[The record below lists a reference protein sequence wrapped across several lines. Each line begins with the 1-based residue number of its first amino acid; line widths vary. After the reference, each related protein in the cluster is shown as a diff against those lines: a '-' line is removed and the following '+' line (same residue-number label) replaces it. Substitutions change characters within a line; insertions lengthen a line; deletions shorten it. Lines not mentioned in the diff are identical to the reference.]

1 MEVIR
6 IKNWRTFQHYQHRR
20 PPWIK
25 LHRDIL
31 NNYDFYTMS
40 LASRALAPYLWLLA
54 SEYENG
60 EIPLDFSMLASR
72 LRFRRDTLKVCINEL
87 VLKGFILTSSY
98 ASNMLAPCKQE
109 ARLEV
114 ELEVETEKEKPRP
127 QTARPA
133 ISSMSD
139 LKKNLR
145 VKTLT
150 PQQERYSVVAK
161 LRNEALRLY
170 VEGLSIPDVKEILKD
185 WAASNGI
192 PYDSAVVCAALD
204 LAEAAQR
211 AREA

>member
-1 MEVIR
+1 
-6 IKNWRTFQHYQHRR
+6 
-20 PPWIK
+20 
-25 LHRDIL
+25 
-31 NNYDFYTMS
+31 MS
-40 LASRALAPYLWLLA
+40 LASRALAPCLWLLA

-72 LRFRRDTLKVCINEL
+72 LRFRSDTLKVCLNEL
-87 VLKGFILTSSY
+87 VLKGFILTISS
-98 ASNMLAPCKQE
+98 ASNVLAQCKQE

-114 ELEVETEKEKPRP
+114 ETERETEKPRT
-127 QTARPA
+127 QKSRPD
-133 ISSMSD
+133 ISSIPE
-139 LKKNLR
+139 LRKNLR

-150 PQQERYSVVAK
+150 SQQEKYGVVSR

-170 VEGLSIPDVKEILKD
+170 VEGQSVVDVKENLKQ

-204 LAEAAQR
+204 LADAAQR